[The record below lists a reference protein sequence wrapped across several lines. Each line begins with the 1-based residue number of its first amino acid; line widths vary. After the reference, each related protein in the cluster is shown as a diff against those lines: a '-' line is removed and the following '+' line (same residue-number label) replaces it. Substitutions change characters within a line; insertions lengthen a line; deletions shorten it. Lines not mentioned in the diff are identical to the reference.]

1 MKISI
6 IYSSETEHTQQLA
19 EAIYLGCKSH
29 SDIST
34 TLFRIA
40 DEDFEAGRWN
50 NERILAELDNSDA
63 IIMGS
68 PTFMGSVSSK
78 LKAFM
83 EATVSRY
90 IPETWNGKVAAGFTV
105 SGTTSG
111 DKFNTL
117 STLTTFAMQH
127 GMIWVGLGC
136 NPFNSIK
143 GINAAGHYYGATGQA
158 ALDDNPDEFP
168 SEADLK
174 SGQYL
179 GARVAS
185 YVKKLA
191 TN

>member
-40 DEDFEAGRWN
+40 DEDFEGGRWN

-90 IPETWNGKVAAGFTV
+90 IPETWNGKIAAGFTV

-136 NPFNSIK
+136 NPFNSIE

-179 GARVAS
+179 GARVAA

-191 TN
+191 TD

>member
-6 IYSSETEHTQQLA
+6 IYSSETGHTERLA
-19 EAIYLGCKSH
+19 EAIYSGCQSH
-29 SDIST
+29 SDILT
-34 TLFRIA
+34 TLFRIK
-40 DEDFEAGRWN
+40 DEDFEGGRWN
-50 NERILAELDNSDA
+50 NEKILTELDNSDA

-90 IPETWNGKVAAGFTV
+90 IPEAWNGKIAAGFTV
-105 SGTTSG
+105 SGATSG

-117 STLTTFAMQH
+117 STITTFAMQH

-136 NPFNSIK
+136 NPFNNAE
-143 GINAAGHYYGATGQA
+143 GINATGHYYGATGLA
-158 ALDDNPDEFP
+158 ALDDNPDELP
-168 SEADLK
+168 PEVDLK

-191 TN
+191 VN

>member
-90 IPETWNGKVAAGFTV
+90 IPETWNGKIAAGFTV
-105 SGTTSG
+105 SGTTGG

-136 NPFNSIK
+136 NPFNSIE

-179 GARVAS
+179 GARVAA

>member
-40 DEDFEAGRWN
+40 DEDFEGGRWN

-90 IPETWNGKVAAGFTV
+90 IPETWNGKIAAGFTV

-136 NPFNSIK
+136 NPFNSIE

-179 GARVAS
+179 GARVAA

>member
-90 IPETWNGKVAAGFTV
+90 IPETWNGKIAAGFTV

-136 NPFNSIK
+136 NPFNSIE

-179 GARVAS
+179 GARVAA

-191 TN
+191 TD